1 MHTWNILRS
10 RCGAVHVLSSFAL
23 MPFYF
28 AQSGAAAIFAQ
39 SGPAAI
45 SGKREFIINGL
56 SRVGTCAGS
65 IIAMSLNP
73 TTPR

>member
-23 MPFYF
+23 MPFHF

-45 SGKREFIINGL
+45 SGKRD
-56 SRVGTCAGS
+56 SS
-65 IIAMSLNP
+65 
-73 TTPR
+73 